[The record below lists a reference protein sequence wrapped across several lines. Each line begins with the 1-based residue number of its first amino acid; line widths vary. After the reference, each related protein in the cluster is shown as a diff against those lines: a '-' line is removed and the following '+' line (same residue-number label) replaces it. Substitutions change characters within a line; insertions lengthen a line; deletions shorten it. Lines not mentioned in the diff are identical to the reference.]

1 MIASRRFCRPWWKV
15 QWCLVMVSNA
25 KQPEIQTRLHLN
37 ARNTDDRQREDYPGK
52 EITENIQELPWTNS
66 WVGASICCG
75 IASKSFIE
83 ETVRTFC
90 YCSSKINTRM
100 LPQILGSR
108 WCIGTSSTCSKDYKS
123 CERLKLPSIWFLR
136 KKKRHN
142 LIPLIHVNSILHG
155 VKQQKTFAGKSA
167 INKHF
172 SGWVI
177 NFCNLFCSITYL
189 FYTMCYCPGQENPW
203 HHLESSQNNRR
214 GNNAWKIFCN

>member
-75 IASKSFIE
+75 IASKSFIDK
-83 ETVRTFC
+83 TVRTFC

-136 KKKRHN
+136 KKKN
-142 LIPLIHVNSILHG
+142 VIILFLWSMST
-155 VKQQKTFAGKSA
+155 Q
-167 INKHF
+167 
-172 SGWVI
+172 
-177 NFCNLFCSITYL
+177 
-189 FYTMCYCPGQENPW
+189 FYTVW
-203 HHLESSQNNRR
+203 NNRR
-214 GNNAWKIFCN
+214 RLQESQQSTNAFQDGSLISVICFVA